1 MLETRSERFSLNEE
15 GVQNQEETGVT
26 VSWMFIVFLKDAG
39 SLLFINIIFNYFS
52 DKAYEE
58 V

>member
-1 MLETRSERFSLNEE
+1 MLEIRSERFSLKKE

-26 VSWMFIVFLKDAG
+26 VSWMFIVFLKDAS

-52 DKAYEE
+52 DKAYEK